1 MALLIS
7 FFSCFSGSQLE
18 KVSPSS
24 IKANTASNAKLK
36 ESKAKKSPPIPM
48 SYFP

>member
-7 FFSCFSGSQLE
+7 CFSCFCGSQPE

-48 SYFP
+48 